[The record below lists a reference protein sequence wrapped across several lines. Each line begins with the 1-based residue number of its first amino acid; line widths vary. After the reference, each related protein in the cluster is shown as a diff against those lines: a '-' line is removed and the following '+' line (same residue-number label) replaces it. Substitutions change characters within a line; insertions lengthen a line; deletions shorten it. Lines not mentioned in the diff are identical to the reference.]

1 MNDTNLMMDHAERDF
16 EERCGR
22 NIVLAVVGLTLL
34 LFFAICVH
42 HNDCYPLIPSSHCDE
57 FGGSVKD
64 ILVGYVLPIVGVLCV
79 VCGFRGANNAAE
91 KYVEIEDIVSDEQ
104 LEMK

>member
-1 MNDTNLMMDHAERDF
+1 MNDTNSMMDHAERDF
-16 EERCGR
+16 EERCGC
-22 NIVLAVVGLTLL
+22 NIVLAVIGLTLL

-42 HNDCYPLIPSSHCDE
+42 HNDCYPLISLFYYDE

-64 ILVGYVLPIVGVLCV
+64 IFTGYVLPIAGVLCV
-79 VCGFRGANNAAE
+79 VGGLRGANNVAE
-91 KYVEIEDIVSDEQ
+91 KYAEIEDIVSDEQ